1 MKINPLLFL
10 IALATTVTLASSC
23 GTRKQA
29 GPTEVLTGKMSADE
43 LIKRAARSQF
53 TAQWMDATAKID
65 LESPSRD
72 ISGTA
77 SIKIERDKRIWVSVR
92 KFGFEGAR
100 ALITPDSVF
109 IINRLENE
117 YTAEKLSYL
126 EKEYKLPA
134 RFDLLQQI
142 LLGNPVYF
150 ERKFDVQEQDDA
162 YELRGIDGGRYR
174 TGYFFDKESY
184 QTRRFTINE
193 PAEKRMVEVL
203 LTNYRDSGIP
213 AAGGQFS
220 YDRQINIVSEESGKA
235 RVMLEFKD
243 VTFNQPT
250 EMIFEVPDRYKKAD

>member
-1 MKINPLLFL
+1 MKINSLFFFLALLT
-10 IALATTVTLASSC
+10 ALTLASSC

-29 GPTEVLTGKMSADE
+29 GPTETPSGKMTADE
-43 LIKRAARSQF
+43 VIKRAARSQF
-53 TAQWMDATAKID
+53 TAEWMDATAKID

-126 EKEYKLPA
+126 EREYKLPA

-150 ERKFDVQEQDDA
+150 ERKFDLQEQDDT
-162 YELRGIDGGRYR
+162 YELRGIDGGRYK
-174 TGYFFDKESY
+174 TGYFFDKETY
-184 QTRRFTINE
+184 QTRRFLLNE

-203 LTNYRDSGIP
+203 LTNYRDSGLP
-213 AAGGQFS
+213 AGGQFS
-220 YDRQINIVSEESGKA
+220 YDRQINIDSEDSGKA

-250 EMIFEVPDRYKKAD
+250 QMIFEVPERYKKAD